1 MKRMPVQYP
10 LFNSTAPGDRVNM
23 MLPEH
28 IADEPQ
34 GQPTREVH

>member
-23 MLPEH
+23 KLPEPTEH
-28 IADEPQ
+28 EPH
-34 GQPTREVH
+34 GRPTPEVR